1 MFVFSSTDSG
11 LLYTFGDGRHG
22 KLGLGEENFI
32 NQFSPTLCTRFLKY
46 SVQLVS
52 CGGNHMVLLAVPRP
66 PESLEVFPETDV
78 TITENYFESSR
89 TEILLLDTSIDPNL
103 LVPLS
108 ALSARARHREKGTSV
123 ELFGETFQNLPRLNS
138 GFLNTSLQTSRN
150 IQTPK
155 TPSKDIST
163 PSSTPKSQS
172 EATPSP
178 PLSPRPPS
186 KSPQILVLS
195 SKPSSR
201 RSRSS
206 NTFQNESKSKELPSP
221 LLSPKSV
228 TTRNP
233 NIPVS
238 PKKTAKKQTYRV
250 AKKALIEKLSS
261 PLPPKEPCSP
271 DRPPSHI
278 SNKHP
283 SEDEHP
289 ASPQT

>member
-1 MFVFSSTDSG
+1 MNCNHCLTPVGSS
-11 LLYTFGDGRHG
+11 
-22 KLGLGEENFI
+22 
-32 NQFSPTLCTRFLKY
+32 
-46 SVQLVS
+46 
-52 CGGNHMVLLAVPRP
+52 
-66 PESLEVFPETDV
+66 V
-78 TITENYFESSR
+78 TPVCSSAA
-89 TEILLLDTSIDPNL
+89 
-103 LVPLS
+103 VPLS
-108 ALSARARHREKGTSV
+108 NWLGALHRCGSDLILSNVFVISPLVFQGTSV

-172 EATPSP
+172 EATLSP

-186 KSPQILVLS
+186 KSPQILLLS

-206 NTFQNESKSKELPSP
+206 NTFQNKSKSKELPSP

-289 ASPQT
+289 ASPQTGIFSL